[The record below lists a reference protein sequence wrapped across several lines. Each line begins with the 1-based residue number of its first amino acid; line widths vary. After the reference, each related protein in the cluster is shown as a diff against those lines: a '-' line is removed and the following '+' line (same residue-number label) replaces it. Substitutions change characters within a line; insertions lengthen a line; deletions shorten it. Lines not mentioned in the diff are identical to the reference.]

1 MSDQGINILVLGKT
15 GVGKSSFCN
24 YVFGENIFV
33 TGRGKPVTGWSDHFT
48 HYSVEHDSYTLNVY
62 DSVGIEANNFNK
74 WDRELDGFLNERG
87 HSSSNNPLEWLHG
100 AFYLINAASARIE
113 DIEKDIIKKL
123 AKENNIPLEVI
134 LTNADVASNEEI
146 EGVKKELYLFSQK
159 ENINLRI
166 SEVCSV
172 SIKTR
177 AGKKEQFGK
186 DEMLSSFLI
195 DLDSKLRV
203 SFLKYFID
211 LYISSFQSFKSSIKN
226 RINDSDLGTLNIIK
240 GIIKDGD
247 NFDLDSLLDMDTDF
261 LDSIFEEKENT
272 LDQLNGFL
280 DSLSFT
286 YDGSISA
293 DLDALHERIEEQMAR
308 TEHDINNIFESIE
321 DAFSGGS
328 FMDKIK
334 ASGEILKLIMNMK
347 SYFNGVIDKM
357 IDPTLNQL
365 YIEKIK
371 LN

>member
-24 YVFGENIFV
+24 YVFGEDVFV
-33 TGRGKPVTGWSDHFT
+33 TGRGKPVTGWDDHFT

-62 DSVGIEANNFNK
+62 DSVGIEADNFNK
-74 WDRELDGFLNERG
+74 WDGELDTFLNERG
-87 HSSSNNPLEWLHG
+87 HSSKNNPLEWLHG

-113 DIEKDIIKKL
+113 NIEKDIIKKL
-123 AKENNIPLEVI
+123 AKENNIPLEVV
-134 LTNADVASNEEI
+134 LTNADAASSAEL
-146 EGVKKELYLFSQK
+146 EGVKKELSLFSK
-159 ENINLRI
+159 EEEINLRI

-186 DEMLSSFLI
+186 NEMLNPFLME
-195 DLDSKLRV
+195 LDNNLRV
-203 SFLKYFID
+203 SFLKYFIN
-211 LYISSFQSFKSSIKN
+211 LYIGAFQDFKRSIKN
-226 RINDSDLGTLNIIK
+226 RINESDLGIVNIIK

-261 LDSIFEEKENT
+261 LDDIFKEKENT

-280 DSLSFT
+280 DSLGFS
-286 YDGSISA
+286 YDSSIA
-293 DLDALHERIEEQMAR
+293 TGLDELHEKIEEQMAE
-308 TEHDINNIFESIE
+308 TENEIDSIFQSIE

-328 FMDKIK
+328 FMDKMK
-334 ASGEILKLIMNMK
+334 ATGEVLSIVVNMK

-357 IDPTLNQL
+357 VDPTLNKL
-365 YIEKIK
+365 HIEKNK